1 MKDRTNEEGID
12 PVTDGP
18 TDDARRRGES
28 ESRHGEKHGAPQ
40 ERTMI
45 EEILEPENLA
55 QAWKRVKANKGAP
68 GIDGMTVEDFPAF
81 AREHWPRIATAIRE
95 GTYRPAPVRR
105 VWIPK
110 PDGTKRPARDTDG
123 AGSRDPASRRTSA
136 GTAFRSGF
144 QRTQLRIPSRPL
156 RPQAVAAMETGWK
169 EGRRHAVECDLKS
182 FFDTVNH
189 DRLMN
194 ALLGKVRCRKTLGL
208 IRRYLTAGV
217 VLPDGTREATPQ
229 GVPQG
234 GPLSPLLANIVL
246 DPLDKELESRG
257 HQFARYA
264 DDFIVL
270 VKSANAAKRVLASL
284 IRYCEGRLQLIVNR
298 AKSRA
303 APLKTC
309 EFLGYR
315 LNQRAKLA
323 WTDKAHHRFKERIRE
338 ITSRNRGHKVQT
350 VIDELNLYVRGWLNY
365 YKLSSTYKEVL
376 ALSVWVRRRVRLY
389 YWKQWKQPRTRRRHL
404 LALGADPDTVHM
416 ATRSRKGYWR
426 MSQNEIVRFAL
437 NNRWLERTRGSGSE
451 SHLDRSSLRAKGP
464 CLIGTALYGAVRRV
478 VWDPGANYSR
488 GPDCAS
494 SFSGEAAIEEYL
506 AADGTVRG
514 MKITKPD
521 GSLVMIGDV
530 NQPLQHEIDQ
540 RNPQEESS
548 ENMKASTPLAR
559 HQCESEIHLE
569 HTEDQPPSTNL

>member
-18 TDDARRRGES
+18 TDDASRRGES

-55 QAWKRVKANKGAP
+55 QAWQRVKANKGAP

-95 GTYRPAPVRR
+95 GNYRPAPVRR

-110 PDGTKRPARDTDG
+110 PDGTKRPLGIPTVLDRVIQQAVAQVLGPLFEADFSEHSYGYRPG
-123 AGSRDPASRRTSA
+123 RSA
-136 GTAFRSGF
+136 HM
-144 QRTQLRIPSRPL
+144 
-156 RPQAVAAMETGWK
+156 AVAAMETGWK

-189 DRLMN
+189 DRLMRS
-194 ALLGKVRCRKTLGL
+194 LLGKVRCRKTLGL

-257 HQFARYA
+257 HKFARYA

-270 VKSANAAKRVLASL
+270 VKSPNAAKRVMASL

-323 WTDKAHHRFKERIRE
+323 WTDKAHHRFKERISE

-350 VIDELNLYVRGWLNY
+350 VIDELNLYTRGWLNY

-404 LALGADPDTVHM
+404 LALGADPETVHM

-437 NNRWLERTRGSGSE
+437 NNRWLEEQGVP
-451 SHLDRSSLRAKGP
+451 DLRAIWIK
-464 CLIGTALYGAVRRV
+464 LHY
-478 VWDPGANYSR
+478 
-488 GPDCAS
+488 GPD
-494 SFSGEAAIEEYL
+494 
-506 AADGTVRG
+506 
-514 MKITKPD
+514 
-521 GSLVMIGDV
+521 
-530 NQPLQHEIDQ
+530 
-540 RNPQEESS
+540 
-548 ENMKASTPLAR
+548 AR
-559 HQCESEIHLE
+559 V
-569 HTEDQPPSTNL
+569 

>member
-55 QAWKRVKANKGAP
+55 QAWQRVKANKGAP

-95 GTYRPAPVRR
+95 GNYRPAPVRR

-110 PDGTKRPARDTDG
+110 PDGTKRPLGIPTVLDRVIQQAVAQVLGPLFEADFSEHSYGYRPG
-123 AGSRDPASRRTSA
+123 RSA
-136 GTAFRSGF
+136 HM
-144 QRTQLRIPSRPL
+144 
-156 RPQAVAAMETGWK
+156 AVAAMETGWK

-189 DRLMN
+189 DRLMRS
-194 ALLGKVRCRKTLGL
+194 LLGKVRCRKTLGL

-246 DPLDKELESRG
+246 DPLDKELEARG

-284 IRYCEGRLQLIVNR
+284 IRYCEGHLLLIVNR

-323 WTDKAHHRFKERIRE
+323 WTDKARHRFKERIRE

-350 VIDELNLYVRGWLNY
+350 VIDELNLYTRGWLNY

-404 LALGADPDTVHM
+404 LALGADPKTVHM

-437 NNRWLERTRGSGSE
+437 NNRWLEEQGVP
-451 SHLDRSSLRAKGP
+451 DLRAIWIK
-464 CLIGTALYGAVRRV
+464 LHY
-478 VWDPGANYSR
+478 
-488 GPDCAS
+488 GPD
-494 SFSGEAAIEEYL
+494 
-506 AADGTVRG
+506 
-514 MKITKPD
+514 
-521 GSLVMIGDV
+521 
-530 NQPLQHEIDQ
+530 
-540 RNPQEESS
+540 
-548 ENMKASTPLAR
+548 AR
-559 HQCESEIHLE
+559 V
-569 HTEDQPPSTNL
+569 

>member
-55 QAWKRVKANKGAP
+55 QAWQRVKANKGAP

-95 GTYRPAPVRR
+95 GNYRPAPVRR

-110 PDGTKRPARDTDG
+110 PDGTKRPLG
-123 AGSRDPASRRTSA
+123 
-136 GTAFRSGF
+136 
-144 QRTQLRIPSRPL
+144 IPTVLDRVIQ
-156 RPQAVAAMETGWK
+156 QAVAQVLGPLFEVDFSEHSYGYRPGRSAHQAVVVMEESWK

-189 DRLMN
+189 DRLMRS
-194 ALLGKVRCRKTLGL
+194 LLGKVRCRKTLGL

-246 DPLDKELESRG
+246 DPLDKELEARG

-284 IRYCEGRLQLIVNR
+284 IRYCEGRLQLTVNR

-323 WTDKAHHRFKERIRE
+323 WTDKARHRFKERIRE

-350 VIDELNLYVRGWLNY
+350 VIDELNLYTRGWLNY

-404 LALGADPDTVHM
+404 LALGADPKTVHM

-437 NNRWLERTRGSGSE
+437 NNRWLEEQGVP
-451 SHLDRSSLRAKGP
+451 DLRAIWIK
-464 CLIGTALYGAVRRV
+464 LHY
-478 VWDPGANYSR
+478 
-488 GPDCAS
+488 GPD
-494 SFSGEAAIEEYL
+494 
-506 AADGTVRG
+506 
-514 MKITKPD
+514 
-521 GSLVMIGDV
+521 
-530 NQPLQHEIDQ
+530 
-540 RNPQEESS
+540 
-548 ENMKASTPLAR
+548 AR
-559 HQCESEIHLE
+559 V
-569 HTEDQPPSTNL
+569 